1 MKNNKSRD
9 FQKTGIYCIRNIINN
24 KVYIGK
30 AKCIYKRIKGHI
42 TALNT
47 RNKDENEHLIRSW
60 YKYGRDN
67 FEYFVVEYLDLDEKL
82 LSARELYWMNYYES
96 LNPKK
101 GYNKRYDSSTGM
113 IVHESTR
120 KKLSDAHKLRYIKF
134 PELKKRIQ
142 ESRKKYYKDNPEAL
156 KEMGKRV
163 SEGKRKFIFHKCNE
177 QEEILKTYYST
188 EELLLENPTYKMH
201 NIYSVCSGAKK
212 RIYGYKWKKELI
224 IKDIVQTI

>member
-1 MKNNKSRD
+1 MKNNKGRD

-30 AKCIYKRIKGHI
+30 AKCIYKRIKWHI
-42 TALNT
+42 SALNI
-47 RNKDENEHLIRSW
+47 RDKDENYHLIQSW
-60 YKYGRDN
+60 HKYGRDN

-120 KKLSDAHKLRYIKF
+120 KKLSEPRQKYMLSNPEFREKLSNS
-134 PELKKRIQ
+134 LKKFW
-142 ESRKKYYKDNPEAL
+142 ENNPDKL
-156 KEMGKRV
+156 IEMGKRV
-163 SEGKRKFIFHKCNE
+163 SENKRKFMFHKCNE
-177 QEEILKTYYST
+177 QNEILKTYYST

-201 NIYSVCSGAKK
+201 NIYSVCGGYKK